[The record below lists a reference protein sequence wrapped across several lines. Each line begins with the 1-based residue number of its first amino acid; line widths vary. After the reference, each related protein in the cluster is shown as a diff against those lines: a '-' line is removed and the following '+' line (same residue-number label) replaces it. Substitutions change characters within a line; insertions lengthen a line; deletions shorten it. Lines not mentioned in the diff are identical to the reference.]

1 MNRFLPSLR
10 LRLFL
15 GAFVVLAVFLG
26 TAGVGQERAFHAAA
40 LAAERDKLTGL
51 VYALLGATEQSA
63 RGALVIA
70 DFDLPDPR
78 LTQPESGLAAWLL
91 TAEGLVIWRSPS
103 ALHAPPAHITA
114 EIGEFAF
121 DDDREDAFI
130 VSYGLRWLGL
140 DAEAQ
145 RYSLLI
151 EASRGPFLEQ
161 LRAYRAKLLV
171 WLAAAAAGLM
181 VVMTAILTWLLA
193 PIRRLERQLAAV
205 ERGDATE
212 IGGAVPD
219 ELLPLTTALNAMIRS
234 ERSQQARYRNA
245 LGDLAH
251 SLKTPLAVLSGMIR
265 EGDADPQRLQEQ
277 VDRMRDITGHQLRR
291 ASHAGRRALS
301 EPIMLKPLVDKLA
314 ASMAKVY
321 RESDPQVDVAIPANL
336 RVRADEGDFYE
347 LLGNLI
353 DNACKWCRGRVS
365 IHASMERRSLRIVI
379 EDDGPG
385 FPDSAETLLP
395 RGQRADQR
403 KPGQGLGLAAVV
415 ELVALYEGSVIMHRS
430 SMGGAG
436 VTVTIP
442 Q

>member
-63 RGALVIA
+63 RGGLVIA

-103 ALHAPPAHITA
+103 ALHAPPLHDTA
-114 EIGEFAF
+114 DIGEFAF
-121 DDDREDAFI
+121 DDSGEAFI

-151 EASRGPFLEQ
+151 EASRTPFLEQ
-161 LRAYRAKLLV
+161 LRAYRAQLLV
-171 WLAAAAAGLM
+171 WIAAAAAGLM
-181 VVMTAILTWLLA
+181 VVMTAILTWLLT
-193 PIRRLERQLAAV
+193 PIRRLERQLASV
-205 ERGDATE
+205 ERGDTTE
-212 IGGAVPD
+212 IKGAVPD

-251 SLKTPLAVLSGMIR
+251 SMKTPLAVLSGMIR
-265 EGDADPQRLQEQ
+265 EGDTDPQRLKEQ

-291 ASHAGRRALS
+291 ASLAGRRALS
-301 EPIMLKPLVDKLA
+301 EPISLKAMVDKLA

-321 RESDPQVDVAIPANL
+321 RSSDPQIDVAIPAGL

-353 DNACKWCRGRVS
+353 DNACKWCQHTVS
-365 IHASMERRSLRIVI
+365 IHATLERRRLRIVI

-430 SMGGAG
+430 SLGGAG